1 MYNKTIIRF
10 RFCDILN
17 NQGLSKCH
25 QPRPTS
31 SSNCLLSTLTSMW
44 LIIIL
49 IMYFQVNVSGGAIAL
64 GHPIGASGCRI
75 LVTLLHGLKRTG
87 GRRGVAA
94 LCIGG
99 GMGIAMCVERL
110 WLELVRKEDIVIC
123 RNLWLALNGWKIS
136 RNFLSQ
142 SKVKP
147 KSLVTSLARFPA
159 LKLALAAS
167 IHLEMWLV
175 NLIVRSQCD
184 WRELQLTFFCFKL
197 AGK

>member
-10 RFCDILN
+10 DFWDILN
-17 NQGLSKCH
+17 NQGLGKCH

-110 WLELVRKEDIVIC
+110 WLELVRRGHCD
-123 RNLWLALNGWKIS
+123 LWLALNGWKIS

-184 WRELQLTFFCFKL
+184 WLELQLTFFCFNL

>member
-1 MYNKTIIRF
+1 
-10 RFCDILN
+10 
-17 NQGLSKCH
+17 
-25 QPRPTS
+25 
-31 SSNCLLSTLTSMW
+31 MW

-49 IMYFQVNVSGGAIAL
+49 ILYFQVNVSGGAIAL

-110 WLELVRKEDIVIC
+110 WLELVHKEDIVIC

-175 NLIVRSQCD
+175 NLIVRWQCD
-184 WRELQLTFFCFKL
+184 WLEYNLRFSVSNWRENLRFQTKTDTCGQGLNNYDVKL
-197 AGK
+197 PNATRRTGEQPSRI

>member
-1 MYNKTIIRF
+1 
-10 RFCDILN
+10 
-17 NQGLSKCH
+17 
-25 QPRPTS
+25 
-31 SSNCLLSTLTSMW
+31 MW

-49 IMYFQVNVSGGAIAL
+49 ILYFQVNVSGGAIAL

-110 WLELVRKEDIVIC
+110 WLELVHKEDIVIC
-123 RNLWLALNGWKIS
+123 RNLWLALNSWKIS

-184 WRELQLTFFCFKL
+184 WLELQLKFFCFKL

>member
-1 MYNKTIIRF
+1 
-10 RFCDILN
+10 
-17 NQGLSKCH
+17 
-25 QPRPTS
+25 
-31 SSNCLLSTLTSMW
+31 MW

-49 IMYFQVNVSGGAIAL
+49 ILYFQVNVSGGAIAL

-110 WLELVRKEDIVIC
+110 WLELVHKEDIVIC
-123 RNLWLALNGWKIS
+123 CNLWLALNGWKTS
-136 RNFLSQ
+136 GNFFSQ

-175 NLIVRSQCD
+175 NLIVRWQCD
-184 WRELQLTFFCFKL
+184 WLEYNLRFSVSNWRENLRFQTKTDTCGRGLNNYDVKL
-197 AGK
+197 PNATRRTGEQPSRI

>member
-10 RFCDILN
+10 GFWDILN
-17 NQGLSKCH
+17 NQGLGKCH

-110 WLELVRKEDIVIC
+110 WLELVRRGHCDLPQFVIGFE
-123 RNLWLALNGWKIS
+123 RLKNLAQ
-136 RNFLSQ
+136 LSQ
-142 SKVKP
+142 PIKSKTQ
-147 KSLVTSLARFPA
+147 VTRDITCAFSRAEIS
-159 LKLALAAS
+159 AS
-167 IHLEMWLV
+167 CEYSPRNVI
-175 NLIVRSQCD
+175 
-184 WRELQLTFFCFKL
+184 
-197 AGK
+197 G

>member
-1 MYNKTIIRF
+1 
-10 RFCDILN
+10 
-17 NQGLSKCH
+17 
-25 QPRPTS
+25 
-31 SSNCLLSTLTSMW
+31 MW

-110 WLELVRKEDIVIC
+110 WLELVHKEGIVIC

-184 WRELQLTFFCFKL
+184 WLEL
-197 AGK
+197 

>member
-1 MYNKTIIRF
+1 MQVLCDGVFVVIFFITMYNKTIIRF
-10 RFCDILN
+10 GFCDILN
-17 NQGLSKCH
+17 NQGLGKCH
-25 QPRPTS
+25 QPRPSARLISLTSTLINPYITKTS
-31 SSNCLLSTLTSMW
+31 SNNCLLSTLTAMW

-110 WLELVRKEDIVIC
+110 WLELVRKEDVVIG
-123 RNLWLALNGWKIS
+123 RNLWLALNGWKNLGQLFQPI
-136 RNFLSQ
+136 
-142 SKVKP
+142 
-147 KSLVTSLARFPA
+147 KSET
-159 LKLALAAS
+159 
-167 IHLEMWLV
+167 
-175 NLIVRSQCD
+175 
-184 WRELQLTFFCFKL
+184 
-197 AGK
+197 

>member
-10 RFCDILN
+10 DFWDILN
-17 NQGLSKCH
+17 NQGLGKCH

-110 WLELVRKEDIVIC
+110 WLELVRRGHCD
-123 RNLWLALNGWKIS
+123 LWLALNGWKIS

-184 WRELQLTFFCFKL
+184 WLELQLKFFCFKL